1 MENTTQQTAQAANE
15 QAAVDKRDY
24 IRWLADDWQKFS
36 DACYAI
42 IKPLVDAGKPTS
54 FDINGVIE
62 SAQESAIKPE
72 SWRTVEAIRSST
84 PFIRYFNRF
93 GFSPETCNLLV
104 SKRVSRLDINMD
116 NGPSLFDQGALDQ
129 RRTKWSTE
137 TMRSVADEYLK
148 LSNENPALNRY
159 DVLQLAMSNVLPE
172 ELHRNKYSAW
182 ASLTKSGILV
192 GTSRLRSSRTQQPA
206 APQIAQPGGVE
217 VCMSHQD
224 HKPRDTSVPTL
235 EQIESSVSSAV
246 EASLTTALQPILLKL
261 TELHTRIDSVGRQAG
276 LCINLGKDSLEGL
289 SQVSMQVGL
298 IGSNTNM
305 LLQNLESANGRLTRI
320 IKRLRQIGPDE
331 EWENDV
337 RQMLEN
343 VLGKV
348 ADIEELVLEGRDD

>member
-1 MENTTQQTAQAANE
+1 MEQNTTTTTPE
-15 QAAVDKRDY
+15 QAAADKREY
-24 IRWLADDWQKFS
+24 TRWAADDWQKFS
-36 DACYAI
+36 DACHAI

-62 SAQESAIKPE
+62 AAQETAIKPE
-72 SWRTVEAIRSST
+72 LWRPAEAIRSST

-93 GFSPETCNLLV
+93 GFSPEDCNLLV
-104 SKRVSRLDINMD
+104 SKRASKLNINMD
-116 NGPSLFDQGALDQ
+116 SGPSLFEPSTEQ
-129 RRTKWSTE
+129 RRTKWSTD
-137 TMRSVADEYLK
+137 TMRAVADEYLK
-148 LSNENPALNRY
+148 LANENPALNRY
-159 DVLQLAMSNVLPE
+159 EVLQIAMSNVLPE
-172 ELHRNKYSAW
+172 ELHRNKYAAW
-182 ASLTKSGILV
+182 TSLTNSGALLI
-192 GTSRLRSSRTQQPA
+192 TSRLRSGRTHQPA
-206 APQIAQPGGVE
+206 APEPTTAGGVE
-217 VCMSHQD
+217 VCMSHQEP
-224 HKPRDTSVPTL
+224 KQRDTSVPTL
-235 EQIESSVSSAV
+235 EQIESSVSSAL
-246 EASLTTALQPILLKL
+246 EASLTTALQPILLKM

-276 LCINLGKDSLEGL
+276 LCINLGKDNLEGL

-348 ADIEELVLEGRDD
+348 AEIEEIVLEGE